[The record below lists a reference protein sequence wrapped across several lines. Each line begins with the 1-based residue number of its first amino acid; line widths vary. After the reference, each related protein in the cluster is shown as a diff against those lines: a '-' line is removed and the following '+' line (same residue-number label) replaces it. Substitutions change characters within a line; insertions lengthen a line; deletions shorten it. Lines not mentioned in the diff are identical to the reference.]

1 MLGTTMTRFVIFQ
14 HESDIRI
21 VVKGNVISRAILIGR
36 TYVIM
41 VELISLDR
49 RKNLDE
55 RVFSFEYLFR
65 SICLYKRSAIVADE
79 FVSIKIELYLI
90 IIKDEYVLKIAYL
103 IMHILKRYLKINN
116 DHTCWLFFKFYS

>member
-1 MLGTTMTRFVIFQ
+1 MGDSESKMLGTTMTRFVIFQ

-41 VELISLDR
+41 AELISLDR

-55 RVFSFEYLFR
+55 RVFFFEYLFR
-65 SICLYKRSAIVADE
+65 SICLYERSAIVADE
-79 FVSIKIELYLI
+79 FVY
-90 IIKDEYVLKIAYL
+90 
-103 IMHILKRYLKINN
+103 
-116 DHTCWLFFKFYS
+116 